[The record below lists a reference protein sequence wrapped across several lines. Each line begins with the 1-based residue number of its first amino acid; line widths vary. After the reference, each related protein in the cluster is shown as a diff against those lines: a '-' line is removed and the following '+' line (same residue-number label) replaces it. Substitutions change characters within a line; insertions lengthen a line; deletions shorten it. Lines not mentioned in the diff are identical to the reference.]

1 MKSKESKEVEVNNK
15 VETTKETQTVNVPE
29 LTTQELLQAALLA
42 GNFAEVAK
50 LAHKAKNEAK
60 LAFLASQAAKAE
72 QAKVEEQA
80 KVKETVEILIDQL
93 KSADGI
99 ETFRGLWNVINGIVP
114 APVKVTKVTK
124 DNGNT
129 GKSSNPDAG
138 VGIDGAEP
146 RGKLIKDSIAKGLKD
161 SEIISILQTNYI
173 GITEKYALGYI
184 KSINK
189 K

>member
-1 MKSKESKEVEVNNK
+1 MKSKETKEVE
-15 VETTKETQTVNVPE
+15 TVNVPV
-29 LTTQELLQAALLA
+29 LTTQELLQAALEA
-42 GNFAEVAK
+42 GNFAEVSR
-50 LAHKAKNEAK
+50 LALKAKNEAK
-60 LAFLASQAAKAE
+60 LAYLASQAAKVEKAKAE
-72 QAKVEEQA
+72 EKA
-80 KVKETVEILIDQL
+80 KVKETVQILIDQL

-161 SEIISILQTNYI
+161 SEIINLLQTNYP
-173 GITEKYALGYI
+173 GITDKYVTGYI
-184 KSINK
+184 KYYTK
-189 K
+189 RA